1 MRQRIDCRRLDLSVA
16 SRVLKVEEGVA
27 NGGLADFDRFVETSE
42 AMGTERGKYQ
52 RDPKRQK
59 AAENSYQERRRD
71 ASATPGMHRS
81 VLTIPYFLSRQLS
94 SGCQTGPETQP
105 TAPARR
111 HRQNRPPAVQAR
123 DRICRVVADKVIY
136 LREARPAVDERNF
149 KIKYAELLNPAQL
162 EAVVHRDGPLLVIA
176 GAGSG
181 KTRTLIYRVAR
192 LIESGVPPGAI
203 LLLTFTRRAAQEMLA
218 RAERLVGER
227 SRGVAGGTF
236 HSFANLVLRR
246 NGAPIGLKPN
256 FTILDRADMEDVVN
270 LLRTRMGLASRERR
284 FPKKSTIAEVIS
296 MARNKR
302 RPLDEEIDIDFAH
315 LLEHSSEIV
324 ELAKRYEAYK
334 RERGLLD
341 YDDLLY
347 RLAEL
352 LESNEAV
359 RRRLSDTY
367 RYIMIDEYQDTNLI
381 QAELVRALA
390 ATHQNVMAVGDDAQS
405 IYSFRGANFR
415 NIMDFP
421 AMFEGAKVVKLEENY
436 RSLQGILDL
445 ANDMISRASEKYT
458 KVLFTMRRG
467 EFRPMLVRAQDEHMQ
482 SRFVAQRILEL
493 REEGVELSEIA
504 VLFRSSFH
512 SFDLELELQRRDIP
526 FIKRGGFKFIETAH
540 IKDVLAHTRVI
551 HNPSDAVSWL
561 RVLTIVPGVGHRTAE
576 RTIDSLV
583 IAAEPEKE
591 LARMT
596 AGVRGKADA
605 GMARLAALMAGL
617 RGEGKRPPEQI
628 ASVLEYYLPLMRDA
642 YPDDYP
648 KRERDLEHFQN
659 ITERYRSL
667 EQMLADMALEP
678 PSDSLGGVLATDPEE
693 GYVTLS
699 TVHSAKGLEWRAV
712 FLIWAADGRFPGPMS
727 VGVEELEEERRLMY
741 VAITRARDELYLSYP
756 IYMFDRA
763 NGYTMGRASRFLEDV
778 PPEILPTATLQETE

>member
-1 MRQRIDCRRLDLSVA
+1 
-16 SRVLKVEEGVA
+16 
-27 NGGLADFDRFVETSE
+27 
-42 AMGTERGKYQ
+42 
-52 RDPKRQK
+52 
-59 AAENSYQERRRD
+59 
-71 ASATPGMHRS
+71 
-81 VLTIPYFLSRQLS
+81 
-94 SGCQTGPETQP
+94 
-105 TAPARR
+105 
-111 HRQNRPPAVQAR
+111 
-123 DRICRVVADKVIY
+123 VADKVIY

-192 LIESGVPPGAI
+192 LIESGVSPGAI

-302 RPLDEEIDIDFAH
+302 RPLEEEIDIDFAH
-315 LLEHSSEIV
+315 LLEHSSEII
-324 ELAKRYEAYK
+324 ELARRYEAYK

-352 LESNEAV
+352 LENHEAV

-367 RYIMIDEYQDTNLI
+367 RYIMIDEYQDTNLT
-381 QAELVRALA
+381 QSELVRALA
-390 ATHQNVMAVGDDAQS
+390 ATHNNVMAVGDDAQS

-421 AMFEGAKVVKLEENY
+421 AMFEGAKIVKLEENY

-445 ANDMISRASEKYT
+445 ANDVISRASEKYT

-504 VLFRSSFH
+504 VLFRSSLH

-551 HNPSDAVSWL
+551 HNPADAVSWL
-561 RVLTIVPGVGHRTAE
+561 RVLTVVPGVGHRTAE

-583 IAAEPEKE
+583 SAAEPEKE
-591 LARMT
+591 LARISPG
-596 AGVRGKADA
+596 ARGKADA
-605 GMARLAALMAGL
+605 GLARLAALIAAL

-648 KRERDLEHFQN
+648 RRERDLEHFQN

-699 TVHSAKGLEWRAV
+699 TIHSAKGLEWRVV

-763 NGYTMGRASRFLEDV
+763 NGYLMGRASRFLEDL
-778 PPEILPTATLQETE
+778 PPDILPTATLQEAE